1 MASKDLSLAL
11 VEHLEMLKKNNT
23 DYLLICLEPGKN
35 ADRADVWYEL
45 RDKGSPANLM
55 EATLS
60 LFSNLYEKD
69 VLIEILLDYCNA
81 LAEGE
86 MADENIEEQPPKPR
100 KKRKSPPK

>member
-1 MASKDLSLAL
+1 MASKDISLAL
-11 VEHLEMLKKNNT
+11 VEHLNMLKKNNT

-45 RDKGSPANLM
+45 RDENSPANLL

-60 LFSNLYEKD
+60 LFSNLYEKED
-69 VLIEILLDYCNA
+69 LIDILADYCSM
-81 LAEGE
+81 LAD
-86 MADENIEEQPPKPR
+86 DELPLENQEEPKPR